1 MKNKL
6 TRMSVGMS
14 KAQAQWLSK
23 EAARLQ
29 ISLGEVLR
37 RIIDKARGA

>member
-1 MKNKL
+1 MIKRTFVL
-6 TRMSVGMS
+6 TESQM
-14 KAQAQWLSK
+14 QWLSK

-37 RIIDKARGA
+37 RIIDLARKA